1 MFNLALRIANSIWE
15 SSPSLRAS
23 LVRDFE
29 YVGCAANAHTVG
41 DQAHNISPEHH
52 KPRVL
57 KPILPART
65 GSISG
70 SLNVDAKRSYY
81 DGVQHQLQ
89 VCLYD
94 DNAWPKY
101 QASFGEGT
109 LCRARVGMANFCFA
123 AHASSST
130 AAAKGKDGFAFDFA
144 KKIDFKAYTHFM
156 FAVLADCMLEEYPA
170 NPPPLRFHLEFR
182 NGESHLPA
190 DEIVLPGV
198 HAALALL
205 LFGALVFYLVQM
217 QRQAISFG
225 QVHLISLL
233 LGAALVLQLLALI
246 VEYRHLRAFALDGR
260 GYTTG
265 IGASAARIMQMGS
278 ELIVSCTLVS
288 LALGWTFVSVDG
300 GSLVS
305 ASAVGGSSK
314 SSGGM
319 LASGSGGARS
329 VLFTACAAISF
340 TQLVLEAWSEL
351 YFDELNQF
359 HDFEHTPGFI
369 LMAFRLALAAFFF
382 VKISATAAREVD
394 GSPLRALLGQLRTQ
408 GVCWFAAFPVLVAVA
423 AVLPPSWRHEYVTGC
438 SLGVQAVAL
447 ARLMFMF
454 FDPSSAFFK
463 HSTLRELSLAG
474 GLGGSASA
482 SSSSNAG
489 GSSSNTTLSAPSSS
503 SSSQAG
509 GSASSSLLGALRKTK
524 VSAD

>member
-1 MFNLALRIANSIWE
+1 MTHLARS
-15 SSPSLRAS
+15 
-23 LVRDFE
+23 
-29 YVGCAANAHTVG
+29 
-41 DQAHNISPEHH
+41 
-52 KPRVL
+52 
-57 KPILPART
+57 
-65 GSISG
+65 GSVSG

-94 DNAWPKY
+94 DVAWPKY

-109 LCRARVGMANFCFA
+109 LCRARVSMANFCFA
-123 AHASSST
+123 AQASSAS
-130 AAAKGKDGFAFDFA
+130 AAAKAKVKDGFAFDFF
-144 KKIDFKAYTHFM
+144 KKIDFKSYTHFM
-156 FAVLADCMLEEYPA
+156 FAILTDCMLEEYPA
-170 NPPPLRFHLEFR
+170 NPPPLLFHLEFR

-205 LFGALVFYLVQM
+205 LVAALAFYLVQM

-233 LGAALVLQLLALI
+233 LGAALVLQLLAVI
-246 VEYRHLRAFALDGR
+246 VEYMHLRAFARDGR

-305 ASAVGGSSK
+305 ASSTGGSSK
-314 SSGGM
+314 GSGGS
-319 LASGSGGARS
+319 AAGSGGARS
-329 VLFTACAAISF
+329 VLFTASVAIAF
-340 TQLVLEAWSEL
+340 TQLALEAWSAL

-359 HDFEHTPGFI
+359 HDFEHAPGFA

-382 VKISATAAREVD
+382 VKISATAAREVE

-447 ARLMFMF
+447 ARLMLMF

-474 GLGGSASA
+474 GLGGNASA
-482 SSSSNAG
+482 SSNVG
-489 GSSSNTTLSAPSSS
+489 GSSSNTTSSAPPSSS
-503 SSSQAG
+503 HAG
-509 GSASSSLLGALRKTK
+509 GSATSSLLGALRKTK